1 MNVRDYPGF
10 DQLSDHDKAE
20 LVKFEALLLR
30 RRDNP
35 GEDVNHAYAET
46 HGEVVFEYAEYKKG
60 KK

>member
-10 DQLSDHDKAE
+10 DQLSDH
-20 LVKFEALLLR
+20 
-30 RRDNP
+30 
-35 GEDVNHAYAET
+35 AET